1 MTQWS
6 TSTTNLNTSTA
17 SLTVLMWNVRGLN
30 ADKKQR
36 YLHWLIGEQRPD
48 VVMFNE
54 TKLTSKL
61 YLDGYYSH

>member
-1 MTQWS
+1 
-6 TSTTNLNTSTA
+6 
-17 SLTVLMWNVRGLN
+17 MWNVRGLN
-30 ADKKQR
+30 AEKKQR

-61 YLDGYYSH
+61 YLNKYYSR